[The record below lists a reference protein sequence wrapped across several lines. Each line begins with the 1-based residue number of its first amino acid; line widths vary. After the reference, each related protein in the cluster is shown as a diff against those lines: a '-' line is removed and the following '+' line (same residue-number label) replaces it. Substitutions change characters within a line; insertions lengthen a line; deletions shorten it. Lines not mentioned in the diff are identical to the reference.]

1 MYGKIKTFK
10 DLETW
15 KQAHKLVLV
24 IYELTKIFPKEE
36 KYSLTDQIRRAVV
49 SISSNIAE
57 GFARDSKKDKI
68 RFYSIALGSLI
79 EVQNQLQIGFDLGY
93 IKEELFKRVE
103 QQITLVQ
110 KLIYGLMKSSS
121 SRIR

>member
-24 IYELTKIFPKEE
+24 IYKLTKTFPKEE

-79 EVQNQLQIGFDLGY
+79 EVQNQLSN
-93 IKEELFKRVE
+93 K
-103 QQITLVQ
+103 
-110 KLIYGLMKSSS
+110 
-121 SRIR
+121 

>member
-24 IYELTKIFPKEE
+24 IYKLTKIFPKEE

-49 SISSNIAE
+49 SISSN
-57 GFARDSKKDKI
+57 KDKI

>member
-1 MYGKIKTFK
+1 MYPVLSIMYGKIKTFK

-24 IYELTKIFPKEE
+24 IYKLTKTFPKEE

-79 EVQNQLQIGFDLGY
+79 EVQNQLSN
-93 IKEELFKRVE
+93 K
-103 QQITLVQ
+103 
-110 KLIYGLMKSSS
+110 
-121 SRIR
+121 